1 MDTVIIRQAIAAAKT
16 HERATGQLATLLRTR
31 VNALHKS
38 IQLPSENIIPA
49 LLNFIIHYIDQVPE
63 FIDAVNAIADEYGLI
78 DYIEPVICIAREF
91 FMKPPALVAGHE
103 GLNSLM
109 GESYLAH
116 RLVEEVNDRFISG
129 YNMPLV
135 PMDMTRSNLI
145 IHHLIGEP
153 FANQL
158 DSAVHLIVDELQQK
172 DLVFV
177 PEACREDRSNR
188 WASDLQRWPC
198 LIDNLSVNL
207 LFNGSGQLLI
217 H

>member
-16 HERATGQLATLLRTR
+16 HERTTGQLARLLKTR
-31 VNALHKS
+31 VSPLHKS

-49 LLNFIIHYIDQVPE
+49 LLNFIIHYIDKVPE
-63 FIDAVNAIADEYGLI
+63 FIDAVDAIADEYGLI
-78 DYIEPVICIAREF
+78 DYIEPVISTAREF
-91 FMKPPALVAGHE
+91 FMEPPALVAGHE

>member
-16 HERATGQLATLLRTR
+16 HERTTGQLARLLKTR
-31 VNALHKS
+31 VSPLHKS

-49 LLNFIIHYIDQVPE
+49 LLNFIIHYIDKVPE
-63 FIDAVNAIADEYGLI
+63 FIDAVDAIADECGLI
-78 DYIEPVICIAREF
+78 DYIEPVISTAREF
-91 FMKPPALVAGHE
+91 FMEPPALVAGHE

-158 DSAVHLIVDELQQK
+158 DSAGHLIVDELQQK